1 MKNNLKQHDRINIIG
16 SFTLIEL
23 LVVIAIIAILAGML
37 LPALNSARERAR
49 SAKCISNMK
58 QILTATFMYASDF
71 DDVVPPSNGWSK
83 AYYHF
88 LHEYGDTKM
97 HYLPNIKPFIC
108 PTIDNVSI
116 TVAGSYRLAAD
127 NGSASSANNLHKGAK
142 LSKLSPIFAL
152 TGDMAKDSSP
162 KYFSNAANETGTGWG
177 VLHLRHSKKVN
188 IGFVN
193 GSVSAMPKNEIE
205 DMKYHTKTL

>member
-1 MKNNLKQHDRINIIG
+1 MKK

-58 QILTATFMYASDF
+58 QILTATFMYAGDF
-71 DDVVPPSNGWSK
+71 DDVMPPSNGWSK

-97 HYLPNIKPFIC
+97 HYLPNIKSFSC

-116 TVAGSYRLAAD
+116 TVAGSYRLSAD
-127 NGSASSANNLHKGAK
+127 DGSASSVNNRHKGVK

-152 TGDMAKDSSP
+152 TGDMTKDNNP
-162 KYFSNAANETGTGWG
+162 KYFSNVANETGTGWG
-177 VLHLRHSKKVN
+177 ALHLRHSKKVN

-205 DMKYHTKTL
+205 DMKYHTK